1 MSLAQF
7 LHKQLIDVIQWNE
20 PEDGILAARYP
31 MEDMEI
37 QSGARLTV
45 RESQLALF
53 VDQGKIAD
61 IFAPG
66 SYSLT
71 TANLPLLTDVL
82 NWDKGFESPF
92 KSDVYFFS
100 TRLQLDQK
108 WGTSTPITIRD
119 KEFGAVRLRCYGI
132 YTYRIADPRIFF
144 SQVSGT
150 RATYFAEELDGQLR
164 DTIIARMTEIFATCD
179 ISFLDMT
186 ANQTAI
192 ADKISAGMKPTFAA
206 LGLEL
211 EQFIVQNIS
220 LPDELQKPLDQRI
233 SMNIVGDLGRYA
245 QFAAAESLPLAAANA
260 GGAAGMG
267 MGLGMGAVLTQS
279 MAHNLTPTAVP
290 AATATATT
298 LDAQPSTFCTHCGQP
313 VPPRAAFCPSCGQHQ

>member
-1 MSLAQF
+1 MPLAQF

-20 PEDGILAARYP
+20 PEDGILASRYP

-53 VDQGKIAD
+53 VDEGKIAD
-61 IFAPG
+61 VFAPG

-119 KEFGAVRLRCYGI
+119 KEFGAVRLRCY
-132 YTYRIADPRIFF
+132 R
-144 SQVSGT
+144 S
-150 RATYFAEELDGQLR
+150 EEH
-164 DTIIARMTEIFATCD
+164 T
-179 ISFLDMT
+179 S
-186 ANQTAI
+186 
-192 ADKISAGMKPTFAA
+192 
-206 LGLEL
+206 EL
-211 EQFIVQNIS
+211 
-220 LPDELQKPLDQRI
+220 
-233 SMNIVGDLGRYA
+233 
-245 QFAAAESLPLAAANA
+245 
-260 GGAAGMG
+260 
-267 MGLGMGAVLTQS
+267 
-279 MAHNLTPTAVP
+279 
-290 AATATATT
+290 
-298 LDAQPSTFCTHCGQP
+298 
-313 VPPRAAFCPSCGQHQ
+313 